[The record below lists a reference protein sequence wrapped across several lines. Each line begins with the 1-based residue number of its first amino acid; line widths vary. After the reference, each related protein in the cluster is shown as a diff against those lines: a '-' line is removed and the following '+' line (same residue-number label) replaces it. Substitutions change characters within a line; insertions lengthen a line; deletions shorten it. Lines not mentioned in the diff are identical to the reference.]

1 MHFQVLLR
9 CPVTGFPKPQIQW
22 LKDNLPIGQIDRP
35 TKPHKGYQEK
45 KEKWG
50 LKIRGLMKSDEGDY
64 TCVLTNK
71 NGVLRHTFKLEVLQY
86 LQDQPLLMKKSDNL
100 TLLEGMNAHLYCKFK
115 CDLTYSIG
123 WARPAE
129 DIRNGKI
136 TELVSN
142 LLIQLTVSYILL
154 FLQILLF
161 ILFYYF
167 GVLINEWRHIF

>member
-1 MHFQVLLR
+1 MR

-22 LKDNLPIGQIDRP
+22 LKDNLPIGQIARP
-35 TKPHKGYQEK
+35 SKPHKGYQEK
-45 KEKWG
+45 PEKWG

-71 NGVLRHTFKLEVLQY
+71 LGVLRHTFKMEVLQY
-86 LQDQPLLMKKSDNL
+86 LQDKPLLMSKSDNL
-100 TLLEGMNAHLYCKFK
+100 TLLEGMNAQFYCKFK

-136 TELVSN
+136 TELVSYIFAFLVTCN
-142 LLIQLTVSYILL
+142 LHSI
-154 FLQILLF
+154 FHF
-161 ILFYYF
+161 FGCCFF
-167 GVLINEWRHIF
+167 GVVFCILQKLFAVQNQKP

>member
-9 CPVTGFPKPQIQW
+9 CPVTGFPKPQMQW

-45 KEKWG
+45 LEKWG

-64 TCVLTNK
+64 TCILTNK

-142 LLIQLTVSYILL
+142 LLKELKVSYILL

-167 GVLINEWRHIF
+167 GVLINE

>member
-1 MHFQVLLR
+1 MR

-22 LKDNLPIGQIDRP
+22 LKDNLPIGQIARP
-35 TKPHKGYQEK
+35 SKPHKGYQEK
-45 KEKWG
+45 PEKWG

-71 NGVLRHTFKLEVLQY
+71 LGVLRHTFKMEVLQY
-86 LQDQPLLMKKSDNL
+86 LQDKPLLISKSDNL
-100 TLLEGMNAHLYCKFK
+100 TLLEGMNAQFYCKFK

-136 TELVSN
+136 TELVSYIFAFLVTCN
-142 LLIQLTVSYILL
+142 LHSIFHFFGCWFFWVVFCILQKL
-154 FLQILLF
+154 FAVQ
-161 ILFYYF
+161 
-167 GVLINEWRHIF
+167 N

>member
-1 MHFQVLLR
+1 M
-9 CPVTGFPKPQIQW
+9 QW

-35 TKPHKGYQEK
+35 TKPHKGYQIK
-45 KEKWG
+45 SEKWG

-142 LLIQLTVSYILL
+142 LLKELKVSHILL

-167 GVLINEWRHIF
+167 GVLINE

>member
-1 MHFQVLLR
+1 
-9 CPVTGFPKPQIQW
+9 
-22 LKDNLPIGQIDRP
+22 
-35 TKPHKGYQEK
+35 
-45 KEKWG
+45 
-50 LKIRGLMKSDEGDY
+50 MKSDEGDY

-136 TELVSN
+136 TELVS
-142 LLIQLTVSYILL
+142 YILHENHRKVS
-154 FLQILLF
+154 FDIASEANFVYIL
-161 ILFYYF
+161 
-167 GVLINEWRHIF
+167 IFEI

>member
-1 MHFQVLLR
+1 
-9 CPVTGFPKPQIQW
+9 
-22 LKDNLPIGQIDRP
+22 
-35 TKPHKGYQEK
+35 
-45 KEKWG
+45 
-50 LKIRGLMKSDEGDY
+50 MKSDEGDY

-167 GVLINEWRHIF
+167 LGF